1 VTIVPDSSVSQSD
14 RSGSKAMTLRIACS
28 WMCCTRHSARRSY
41 AKWPNRQPQVCSDM
55 LLAMF
60 GNPNTPT
67 REKVRAHIEEA
78 RAKERRVAE
87 SIDRR
92 KTTEPAEAVV
102 GATTDTD

>member
-1 VTIVPDSSVSQSD
+1 
-14 RSGSKAMTLRIACS
+14 
-28 WMCCTRHSARRSY
+28 
-41 AKWPNRQPQVCSDM
+41 M

-78 RAKERRVAE
+78 RAKERRVTASLAE
-87 SIDRR
+87 RIDRR